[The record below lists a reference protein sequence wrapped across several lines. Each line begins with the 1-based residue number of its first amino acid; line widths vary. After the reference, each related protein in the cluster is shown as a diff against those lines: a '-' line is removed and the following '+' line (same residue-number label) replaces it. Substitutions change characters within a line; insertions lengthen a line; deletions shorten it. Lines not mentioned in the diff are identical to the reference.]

1 MLIVKSFLFS
11 VCVLFFMITSSFAG
25 SLIEVEGRYWVADLE
40 GKAKVTTASSVGT
53 DINLKDD
60 LGVKDEDLPEVRATL
75 SLLGSSKLRLAYT
88 QVGYSGNQDITRA
101 VVFDGQTYSLGV
113 NVDSDVDLQYIRLG
127 WIWEFLNISDKIKI
141 SSLIE
146 AKVFIIEA
154 SLTTPVISESENF
167 TGGVPSLGAIVEFQP
182 FNKIGIFAEV
192 SGIDVGRYGTLYD
205 AEIGIK
211 INPID
216 SISINVGYRTFDLNF
231 ENDSDYAK
239 LKITGPFFSG
249 EFRF

>member
-1 MLIVKSFLFS
+1 MCKLKTFWLILGGLCIV
-11 VCVLFFMITSSFAG
+11 ITSSFAG
-25 SLIEVEGRYWVADLE
+25 SLIEVEGRYWITDLE
-40 GKAKVTTASSVGT
+40 GKAKVTTTAAGT

-60 LGVKDEDLPEVRATL
+60 LGVKDEDFPEVRATL

-88 QVGYSGNQDITRA
+88 QVGYSGDQNISRT

-113 NVDSDVDLQYIRLG
+113 NVDTDIDLQYIRLG
-127 WIWEFLNISDKIKI
+127 WIWEFLNISDKLKI

-146 AKVFIIEA
+146 AKGFVIDA
-154 SLTTPVISESENF
+154 SLKTPVISESENF
-167 TGGVPSLGAIVEFQP
+167 TGGVPAVGVLVEFQP
-182 FNKIGIFAEV
+182 FKKIGVFAEV
-192 SGIDVGRYGTLYD
+192 SGIDVGSYGYLYD

-216 SISINVGYRTFDLNF
+216 NFSINAGYRMFDLNF
-231 ENDSDYAK
+231 EDDSDYAK